1 MTKKLRSELIKEI
14 RNIEKNYHSD
24 HVEVIDNLLKQVY
37 EVIRTD
43 GRSVRTNID
52 SSKNAKSLT
61 NNQLSLQNEEDKL

>member
-14 RNIEKNYHSD
+14 RNVEKNYHSD

-43 GRSVRTNID
+43 INVRTDLD
-52 SSKNAKSLT
+52 SRNNAKSLI
-61 NNQLSLQNEEDKL
+61 NNQLSLHNEEDKL

>member
-1 MTKKLRSELIKEI
+1 
-14 RNIEKNYHSD
+14 

-43 GRSVRTNID
+43 INVRTDLD
-52 SSKNAKSLT
+52 SRNNAKSLT

>member
-1 MTKKLRSELIKEI
+1 MIKEI
-14 RNIEKNYHSD
+14 RNVEKNYHSD

-43 GRSVRTNID
+43 INVRTDLD
-52 SSKNAKSLT
+52 SRNNAKSLT

>member
-14 RNIEKNYHSD
+14 RNVEKNYHSD

-43 GRSVRTNID
+43 INVRTDLD
-52 SSKNAKSLT
+52 SRNNAKSLT